1 MAGLMSSG
9 GLKKTLKY
17 VDILDTR
24 LLEVPA
30 YTGSS
35 ASAHY
40 VNVRS
45 KLPPEIYQKLTKSN
59 VCALSSFAYTCRY
72 TTSNNYVT
80 INIINYYPSSGQ
92 IDFNLWATYP
102 GQIKDITFRVYYID

>member
-17 VDILDTR
+17 VDIGDTR
-24 LLEVPA
+24 TLEIPE
-30 YTGSS
+30 YPGSS
-35 ASAHY
+35 PTYY

-59 VCALSSFAYTCRY
+59 VCTLSNFAYTCEY
-72 TTSNNYVT
+72 STNDNYIL
-80 INIINYYPSSGQ
+80 INIINYHSSSGQ
-92 IDFNLWATYP
+92 IDFNLQATLP
-102 GQIKDITFRVYYID
+102 GQVKNITFRVYYID